1 MVGLPSSIG
10 ADVIFQTRY
19 ISNSDQIQLHAEK
32 LKGNKGVLRLMDI
45 SGRIIFQK
53 QIENIAAGNLDL
65 EIPAKGMNAG
75 IYLVNLITELD
86 NISGKVVKY

>member
-1 MVGLPSSIG
+1 
-10 ADVIFQTRY
+10 
-19 ISNSDQIQLHAEK
+19 
-32 LKGNKGVLRLMDI
+32 MDI

-53 QIENIAAGNLDL
+53 QIENISAGNLDL